1 MTQPRPDDS
10 LRGIVQ
16 GGAVTV
22 PPEATLREAAV
33 VMAREEIGAVVVVV
47 DGRVAGVL
55 SERDVV
61 LAVANGDEV
70 DDDRADDVM
79 AIEVVTA
86 SIDDTVA
93 DAAMKMLDGS
103 IRHLPVVD
111 GDTVAGV
118 VSIRDLLAAYCDA
131 TG

>member
-10 LRGIVQ
+10 LRDLVQ

-47 DGRVAGVL
+47 EGRVGGVL

-61 LAVANGDEV
+61 QAVANGDEV
-70 DDDRADDVM
+70 DDDRAEDVM
-79 AIEVVTA
+79 AMEVVTA
-86 SIDDTVA
+86 SVDDTVA
-93 DAAMKMLDGS
+93 EAAQKMLEGS

-111 GDTVAGV
+111 GDKVAGV
-118 VSIRDLLAAYCDA
+118 VSIRDVLAAYCGA
-131 TG
+131 G